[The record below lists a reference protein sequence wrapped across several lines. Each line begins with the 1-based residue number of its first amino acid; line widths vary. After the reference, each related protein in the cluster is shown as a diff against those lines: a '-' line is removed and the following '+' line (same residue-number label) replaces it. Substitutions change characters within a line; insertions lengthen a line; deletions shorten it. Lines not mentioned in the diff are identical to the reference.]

1 MTTDMDVFQFTD
13 EACEKIRE
21 SDEYQTVIQ
30 YADELFTQR
39 ATINTKITS
48 YGLKHHLEKY
58 LKNKGKYEIS
68 YVSNQAMCLA
78 LNDLGY
84 NRKVTRKWSPNYCF
98 NISVNS
104 CL

>member
-1 MTTDMDVFQFTD
+1 MTTDLDVFQFTD
-13 EACEKIRE
+13 EEQNKIRE

-30 YADELFTQR
+30 YADELFTER
-39 ATINTKITS
+39 KTINPKITS

-84 NRKVTRKWSPNYCF
+84 NRKVTRKGSPNYCF
-98 NISVNS
+98 NISVNIN
-104 CL
+104 